1 MRGIPPSHAA
11 SAKPT
16 TRASGGSS
24 PKYKPISM
32 NKIKVAIVE
41 DEPFLASMYKAKF
54 EMEGF
59 EVLRA
64 ADGLEGLEI
73 IKKETPDIVLL
84 DIVMPKMD
92 GFDVLTSLHSDAKVA
107 RIPVIIL
114 TNLGQR
120 SDIEKGLKLGAVDY
134 IVKANYTP
142 AQVVVKVKEHLKIK

>member
-1 MRGIPPSHAA
+1 
-11 SAKPT
+11 
-16 TRASGGSS
+16 
-24 PKYKPISM
+24 M

-73 IKKETPDIVLL
+73 IKKENPDIVLL